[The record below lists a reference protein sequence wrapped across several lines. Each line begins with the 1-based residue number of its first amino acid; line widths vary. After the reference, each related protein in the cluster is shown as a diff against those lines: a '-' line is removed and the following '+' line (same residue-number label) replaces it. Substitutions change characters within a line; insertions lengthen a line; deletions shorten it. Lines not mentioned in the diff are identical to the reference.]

1 MICCRRNRRRWSSIC
16 SARSQSGSGYD
27 PGVSLIQDA
36 SARRRGGKA
45 LRTTEI
51 SADAFIRPRLG
62 ETPIE
67 ELTAKIIRGGHLQ
80 LAEAAPRLR
89 TRKGAVR
96 QKVRQI
102 DATDPEA
109 ARRRR
114 ATANRVLTV
123 LKAALNHAFREGK
136 AGSDEAWRRNRG
148 KSPGSK
154 GFAGCSCEGAR
165 ERLGV
170 TVGAFPWGPFQVL

>member
-1 MICCRRNRRRWSSIC
+1 M
-16 SARSQSGSGYD
+16 ALDDYLAD
-27 PGVSLIQDA
+27 Y
-36 SARRRGGKA
+36 RRRGGKA

-51 SADAFIRPRLG
+51 SADAFIRPQLG
-62 ETPIE
+62 ETLIG
-67 ELTAKIIRGGHLQ
+67 ELTAKIIRAWHLQ

-89 TRKGAVR
+89 TRKGAEP

-102 DATDPEA
+102 DATDPET

-136 AGSDEAWRRNRG
+136 AGSDEAWRRV
-148 KSPGSK
+148 KP
-154 GFAGCSCEGAR
+154 FR
-165 ERLGV
+165 EADAAKVRYLDPAEAQRIV
-170 TVGAFPWGPFQVL
+170 NATDPAFRPLV